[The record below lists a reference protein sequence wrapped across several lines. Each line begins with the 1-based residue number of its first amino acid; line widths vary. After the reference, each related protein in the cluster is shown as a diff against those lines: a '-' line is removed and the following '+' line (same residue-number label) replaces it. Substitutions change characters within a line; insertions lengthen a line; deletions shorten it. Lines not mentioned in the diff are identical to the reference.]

1 MKSNGH
7 TCLKILFLANNYHP
21 QEGTLVK
28 AESVESVSTDLQDI
42 YGMY

>member
-7 TCLKILFLANNYHP
+7 TYVLEDIIFAINYHP

-42 YGMY
+42 YGM